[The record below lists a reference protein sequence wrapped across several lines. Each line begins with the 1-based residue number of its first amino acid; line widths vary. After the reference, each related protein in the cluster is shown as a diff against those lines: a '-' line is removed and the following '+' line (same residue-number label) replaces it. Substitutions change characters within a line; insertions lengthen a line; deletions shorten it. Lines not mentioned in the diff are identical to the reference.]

1 MTIAAK
7 KKGAIIIRGTK
18 EAEEHLL
25 KNGAEA
31 STIGD
36 VLIFGKNVSKSAV
49 LEETYHYEQNLQG
62 LNSDNGVYEK
72 YLIKNASKFEIPR
85 NEIESTQKQLE
96 QYQEE
101 LRKFYEKRR

>member
-1 MTIAAK
+1 MGKDAGSKNVGKATKRDIINTQYRKKTRVNSFKSLSDTEFNNLTIAAK

-36 VLIFGKNVSKSAV
+36 VLIFGKKVRLLKKPIIMNKICR
-49 LEETYHYEQNLQG
+49 
-62 LNSDNGVYEK
+62 D
-72 YLIKNASKFEIPR
+72 
-85 NEIESTQKQLE
+85 
-96 QYQEE
+96 
-101 LRKFYEKRR
+101 